1 MKQFNDARYKRIL
14 LKFETMTRTEIIS
27 RLKWIKDRNLT
38 YRASHEAIMLSAAAT
53 GLPYGKIA
61 EKMAENHGFSN
72 WITLKCLLLMKS
84 KFDIKVDEIPPY
96 PNKNW
101 KEVATGIVKRKKAP
115 EAPAAG

>member
-1 MKQFNDARYKRIL
+1 MNQFNDPRYKKL
-14 LKFETMTRTEIIS
+14 LKKFEAMTRTEIIS
-27 RLKWIKDRNLT
+27 RLKWVKDRNLT
-38 YRASHEAIMLSAAAT
+38 YRAAHEAIMLSAAAT

-72 WITLKCLLLMKS
+72 WLTLKCLLLMKA

-101 KEVATGIVKRKKAP
+101 KEVASGIVKRKKAP
-115 EAPAAG
+115 ETPADG

>member
-1 MKQFNDARYKRIL
+1 MKQFNDARYKKIL
-14 LKFETMTRTEIIS
+14 HKFENMTRTEIIS

-38 YRASHEAIMLSAAAT
+38 YRDAHEAIMLSASAT

-84 KFDIKVDEIPPY
+84 KFDIKVDDIPPY

-115 EAPAAG
+115 EASAAG

>member
-1 MKQFNDARYKRIL
+1 MKQFNDPRYKKL
-14 LKFETMTRTEIIS
+14 LQKFENMTRTEIIS

-38 YRASHEAIMLSAAAT
+38 YKETHEAIMLSASAT

-72 WITLKCLLLMKS
+72 WLTLKCLLLMKR
-84 KFDIKVDEIPPY
+84 KFDVKADEIPPF

-101 KEVATGIVKRKKAP
+101 KEVASGVVRRKKP
-115 EAPAAG
+115 PAEPTAG

>member
-1 MKQFNDARYKRIL
+1 MSQFNDPRYKKIL
-14 LKFETMTRTEIIS
+14 KKFEGMTRTEIIS

-38 YRASHEAIMLSAAAT
+38 YRETHDAIIASAHAT

-84 KFDIKVDEIPPY
+84 KFEIKVDEIPPY

-101 KEVATGIVKRKKAP
+101 KEVASGIVKRKKAT
-115 EAPAAG
+115 APPTDS